1 MILCDYHIHSTYSD
15 GKSTPEEIVLA
26 AIAKGAKAIGFSDHS
41 YTDFDLCCCM
51 HKNADVSYIKEISSL
66 KEKHKDK
73 IEILCGIEQDYYSE
87 NSTRCYDY
95 IIGSV
100 HYLKVG
106 DEFITVDESAK
117 TLLSAADKY
126 FGGDIL
132 SLCEEYYRLVAKV
145 VQRTNCDIIGHFDLI
160 SKTNEK
166 EAFFDENDPRY
177 VAAWQKAADRLLEF
191 KKPFEVNTGAI
202 SRGYKSAPYPSKPMV
217 EYIKQKGG
225 KFIFSSDS
233 HIADTLCFKFDDL
246 THYLGDGAE
255 IVSSPK

>member
-15 GKSTPEEIVLA
+15 GKSSPEEIILT
-26 AIAKGAKAIGFSDHS
+26 AISKGVKSIGFSDHS
-41 YTDFDLCCCM
+41 YTSFDRCCCM
-51 HKNADVSYIKEISSL
+51 HKNADTAYIKEISSL
-66 KEKHKDK
+66 KEKYGNK

-87 NSTRCYDY
+87 NATNCYDY

-106 DEFITVDESAK
+106 DEYITVDESAK
-117 TLLSAADKY
+117 TLLLAADKH

-132 SLCEEYYRLVAKV
+132 SLCEEYYRLVAEV

-160 SKTNEK
+160 CKTNEK
-166 EAFFDENDPRY
+166 EPFFDENDPRY
-177 VAAWQKAADRLLEF
+177 IAAWQKAADRLLEF
-191 KKPFEVNTGAI
+191 NKPFEVNTGAI

-225 KFIFSSDS
+225 RFILSSDS
-233 HIADTLCFKFDDL
+233 HISDTLCFKFHDL
-246 THYLGDGAE
+246 KQYLGYSA
-255 IVSSPK
+255 IIASSPK